1 MSKKIQKQRVVIL
14 FFLNYVK
21 FIMREEYVWTDKK
34 VDHILALDRRRTG
47 RQLSNILDYMATVM
61 KKLPTFLSKEK
72 KIKESLEIVY
82 TDLKNLELD
91 LSVTK

>member
-1 MSKKIQKQRVVIL
+1 
-14 FFLNYVK
+14 
-21 FIMREEYVWTDKK
+21 MREEYVWTDKK

>member
-72 KIKESLEIVY
+72 KNKRKFRNCIHGLE
-82 TDLKNLELD
+82 KP
-91 LSVTK
+91 